1 MSYKV
6 IPTPQFEKEV
16 KKLSKKYPSVK
27 GCYFDLTMPVIL
39 VKRYQIVGFP
49 MLFKTTK
56 TIKPLRTRR
65 ARRKWKKNLCDL
77 CGEKKINY

>member
-16 KKLSKKYPSVK
+16 KKLSKKYPSAK
-27 GCYFDLTMPVIL
+27 GCYFGLTMPIIS

-56 TIKPLRTRR
+56 
-65 ARRKWKKNLCDL
+65 
-77 CGEKKINY
+77 NY